1 MKILIVDDEILVR
14 IGIKSCAEWDKYGM
28 EIIGE
33 AEDGIKAIELIQ
45 SLKPDIVL
53 LDIKMPK
60 MDGLQVMRRIK
71 ELKLEC
77 RVVILSSFDDF
88 EHIGEAMKLGMAD
101 YLHKPR
107 MNSQDIINA
116 LLSVKESI
124 ENSRILRSEANGFD
138 NTQNTAALTKE
149 ALLKQ
154 ILTGTGGSSKL
165 LCEKLQ
171 KHGIKLGVC
180 NFGCI
185 LFSIVN
191 LGTVMKRYEN
201 QDRNVFSSYVAN
213 IIDGILK
220 TEKGTE
226 YLRYSENV
234 HAIITSSLTHTSESA
249 ALTNIS
255 TLVNLAGDALTRF
268 LNVNTIFGV
277 SDVFFDI
284 SSVSAAFSQAS
295 KALDMHFYRNAKT
308 SIHYRELPKIDV
320 SDARRQIDKLVEALK
335 ENISDRQLEKSM
347 ESFDKLSE
355 LISLN
360 ACLSKDEIK
369 GLFNGLLFLIRG
381 GHSSLKDMEQLS
393 SCENFKELCLTYKK
407 IFSERTQIDVK
418 FGLKPEYS
426 YLVKRII
433 GYLKSNYSSEITL
446 KSIADALQVSPN
458 YISRVFK
465 AETGQ
470 SPFDYLNF
478 IRIDNAKKMLSD
490 GSLKIYEIA
499 YKVGFKSPV
508 HFTVVFSK
516 LVKMSPKQYRDTLL
530 V

>member
-1 MKILIVDDEILVR
+1 
-14 IGIKSCAEWDKYGM
+14 
-28 EIIGE
+28 
-33 AEDGIKAIELIQ
+33 
-45 SLKPDIVL
+45 
-53 LDIKMPK
+53 
-60 MDGLQVMRRIK
+60 
-71 ELKLEC
+71 
-77 RVVILSSFDDF
+77 
-88 EHIGEAMKLGMAD
+88 
-101 YLHKPR
+101 
-107 MNSQDIINA
+107 
-116 LLSVKESI
+116 
-124 ENSRILRSEANGFD
+124 
-138 NTQNTAALTKE
+138 
-149 ALLKQ
+149 
-154 ILTGTGGSSKL
+154 
-165 LCEKLQ
+165 
-171 KHGIKLGVC
+171 
-180 NFGCI
+180 
-185 LFSIVN
+185 
-191 LGTVMKRYEN
+191 
-201 QDRNVFSSYVAN
+201 
-213 IIDGILK
+213 
-220 TEKGTE
+220 
-226 YLRYSENV
+226 
-234 HAIITSSLTHTSESA
+234 
-249 ALTNIS
+249 
-255 TLVNLAGDALTRF
+255 
-268 LNVNTIFGV
+268 V

-407 IFSERTQIDVK
+407 IFSERAQIDVK